1 VRAKRRQASQNLG
14 RQWEDKA
21 AEFLTLQGLTII
33 ARGYRCRLGELDI
46 VGSEDDALVVVEV
59 RARGRTDKGT
69 ATETVDRHKQQRI
82 ILATRHFLM
91 QHPVWHS
98 RPIRFDVVAIDAAD
112 SAEPSMT
119 WLKHA
124 FETA

>member
-1 VRAKRRQASQNLG
+1 VRAKRRPPGRNLG

-21 AEFLTLQGLTII
+21 AEFLQRQGLTII

-46 VGSEDDALVVVEV
+46 VGSDDDRLIVVEV
-59 RARGRTDKGT
+59 RARGRTDKGS

-98 RPIRFDVVAIDAAD
+98 RPIRFDVIAIDEAD
-112 SAEPSMT
+112 SARPSMT

-124 FETA
+124 FETT